1 MQTCIHIYKLS
12 ILDDP
17 DLLNDRKEEYESCSL
32 TLKGL
37 QKLREEADAEVSLDD
52 EVHTDED
59 SEDPKGNSSDG
70 HRQSK
75 RLKQIKSSQA
85 VTQSSQQPK
94 VTSKKST
101 VTGRQSAST
110 NKKLA
115 MEKAALEQI
124 KQDRLTNVIVLN
136 FNYKKIKN
144 YTNIFHFKAE

>member
-17 DLLNDRKEEYESCSL
+17 DFLTDRKEEYESCTL

-37 QKLREEADAEVSLDD
+37 QKLREEADGEVSLDE
-52 EVHTDED
+52 EVHTDAD
-59 SEDPKGNSSDG
+59 SEDPKWNSSDG
-70 HRQSK
+70 HRKSK

-101 VTGRQSAST
+101 VTGRLAAST

-115 MEKAALEQI
+115 TEKAALEQI
-124 KQDRLTNVIVLN
+124 KQDRLANVIVLK
-136 FNYKKIKN
+136 F
-144 YTNIFHFKAE
+144 